1 MDKNKHGLILI
12 IFTILFSLILILN
25 YDFLI
30 NYDWLSLGY
39 VGIFIVMFI
48 TSATVILPVP
58 GMAITTLA
66 GAFANPLIIG
76 IVGGAGSALGELVG
90 YYFGYGGG
98 EVLNSKKYTEMKEK
112 LRTSKAIFPIIF
124 LFSLIPNPLFDLAGI
139 ASGALKYPVWKF
151 LIACLL
157 GKIIKITLFA
167 YLGGNLYD
175 FFIQI

>member
-12 IFTILFSLILILN
+12 IITILFSLILILN
-25 YDFLI
+25 YDFLV

-39 VGIFIVMFI
+39 VGIFIVMFF
-48 TSATVILPVP
+48 TSATVILPLP
-58 GMAITTLA
+58 GLAVTTLA
-66 GAFANPLIIG
+66 GAFANPLLIGIIG
-76 IVGGAGSALGELVG
+76 GLGSALGELVG
-90 YYFGYGGG
+90 YFFGYGGG
-98 EVLNSKKYTEMKEK
+98 EVLNSKKYTDMKEK
-112 LRTSKAIFPIIF
+112 LRNSKGIFPIIF
-124 LFSLIPNPLFDLAGI
+124 IFSLIPNPLFDLAGI

-167 YLGGNLYD
+167 YLGDNLYD

>member
-1 MDKNKHGLILI
+1 MDKDKHGLILI
-12 IFTILFSLILILN
+12 VFTVLLSLILILN
-25 YDFLI
+25 YDFII
-30 NYDWLSLGY
+30 NFDWLSLGY
-39 VGIFIVMFI
+39 FGIFIVMFI

-76 IVGGAGSALGELVG
+76 IVGGLGSAFGELVG

-98 EVLNSKKYTEMKEK
+98 EIVNSKKYTEIKEK
-112 LRTSKAIFPIIF
+112 LRNSKGIFPIIF

-167 YLGGNLYD
+167 YLGDNLYD
-175 FFIQI
+175 FLLQI